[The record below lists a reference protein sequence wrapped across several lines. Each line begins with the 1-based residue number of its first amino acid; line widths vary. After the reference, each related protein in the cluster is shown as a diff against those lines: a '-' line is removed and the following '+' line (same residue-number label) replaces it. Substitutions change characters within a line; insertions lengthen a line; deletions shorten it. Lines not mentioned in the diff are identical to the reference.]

1 MTAPNNCEYQLAI
14 IMPKSVADID
24 DTFVNSI
31 KKSIR
36 NEPIIFILVHDDD
49 SLDSENLFQYKIV
62 NVDLNFIE
70 LSGKFENPGSARNAG
85 MDYLKESLTI
95 SDWTVFWDSDDFAD
109 PKQVLEIIGKQESST
124 EILIGNFKYFD
135 SKRGTTRARNYFEE
149 NVFELVVNPGIWRV
163 IFRTKRIEKFRFPA
177 LSMAED
183 QVFLAAV
190 GLATARYKVINDV
203 VYRYTFNRLGQLTG
217 SINKLSDL
225 EPAVQETL
233 RMYLDQKGDDKAFTG
248 LLLSKQVITIFVNRG
263 IKKAIYVLI
272 EILIK
277 MRPSDVFRL
286 AMLFIKSLWIRRKL
300 LRPRSI
306 YQNTNFMSLTGGLG
320 NQLFEYAFALA
331 KSKGSKIALIESLAS
346 PRSTYGISDLY
357 KFNLDES
364 VEAFAKINANSF
376 VRKVAGYS
384 LTSGLRIRWHQKNS
398 FITGVGAILSRVIL
412 SRYIEKFV
420 SVKSA
425 QGNGFF
431 EENIDKTPNI
441 FFGYFQSYKWAS
453 ESDVQ
458 EKLKKLNIRQVGP
471 ELILLREVAAIEK
484 PLVIHIRLGDY
495 HLEPDFGIIGSE
507 YYAKAIK
514 LIEAEY
520 GFGSIWVFSDQIELV
535 RDRYNINSH
544 VNIRWISEVDGSNAA
559 TLEAMRLGKAYV
571 IGNSSFSWW
580 GAFLS
585 YEEGAPVIAPEPW
598 FVGLEEPKDLTPPHW
613 MRLGR
618 D

>member
-1 MTAPNNCEYQLAI
+1 MTTPNNCEYTLAI

-24 DTFVNSI
+24 DAFVNFI
-31 KKSIR
+31 RASIR
-36 NEPIIFILVHDDD
+36 NEPIIFILVHDDH
-49 SLDSENLFQYKIV
+49 SLDSEKLLKYKVV

-85 MDYLKESLTI
+85 MDYLKENLII
-95 SDWTVFWDSDDFAD
+95 SDWAVFWDSDDFAD
-109 PKQVLEIIGKQESST
+109 PKQVLEIIGKQEPST
-124 EILIGNFKYFD
+124 EILIGNFQYFD
-135 SKRGTTRARNYFEE
+135 SKRGTTRTRNYFEE

-163 IFRTKRIEKFRFPA
+163 IFRTKRIENFRFPA

-183 QVFLAAV
+183 QVFLASI
-190 GLATARYKVINDV
+190 GLATSRYKVINDV
-203 VYRYTFNRLGQLTG
+203 IYRYTFNRLGQLTATT
-217 SINKLSDL
+217 NKLNDL
-225 EPAVQETL
+225 QLAVQETL
-233 RMYLDQKGDDKAFTG
+233 RIYLDQKGDDNAFTG
-248 LLLSKQVITIFVNRG
+248 LLLSKQVTTIFVNQG
-263 IKKAIYVLI
+263 FKKAIYVLGN
-272 EILIK
+272 ILKK
-277 MRPSDVFRL
+277 MRPADSFRL
-286 AMLFIKSLWIRRKL
+286 AILFIKSLWIRRKL

-331 KSKGSKIALIESLAS
+331 KSKVSKIALIESLAS
-346 PRSTYGISDLY
+346 PRSTFGIPDLY
-357 KFNLDES
+357 KFELDEN
-364 VEAFAKINANSF
+364 VEAFTKTTANSF

-412 SRYIEKFV
+412 SRYIEKLV
-420 SVKSA
+420 TVKSA

-431 EENIDKTPNI
+431 EENIDKTQNI

-453 ESDVQ
+453 ESSVQ
-458 EKLKKLNIRQVGP
+458 AKLKMLRVREVGP
-471 ELILLREVAAIEK
+471 ELTLLREAAVVEK

-495 HLEPDFGIIGSE
+495 QSEPDFGIVGSE

-520 GFGSIWVFSDQIELV
+520 GFGGIWVFSDQIELA
-535 RDRYNINSH
+535 RDRYNIYSPA
-544 VNIRWISEVDGSNAA
+544 NIRWISDVDGSNAA
-559 TLEAMRLGKAYV
+559 TLEAMRLGNAYV

-585 YEEGAPVIAPEPW
+585 KNEKPPVIAPEPW
-598 FVGLEEPKDLTPPHW
+598 FVGLEEPKDLIPPHW